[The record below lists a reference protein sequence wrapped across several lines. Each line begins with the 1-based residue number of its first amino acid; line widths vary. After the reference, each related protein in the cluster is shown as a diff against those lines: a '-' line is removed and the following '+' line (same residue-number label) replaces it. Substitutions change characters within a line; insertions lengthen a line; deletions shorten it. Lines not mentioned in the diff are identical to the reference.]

1 MLSKT
6 SQLSHLGIAVNVRN
20 VVHVNGLRLILI
32 YCMFVLVSF
41 CSRLEFSGNPCLRGG
56 DGAVTVAS
64 E

>member
-6 SQLSHLGIAVNVRN
+6 SQLSHLGIAVNV
-20 VVHVNGLRLILI
+20 VHINGHRLILI